1 MSQKR
6 KSGLQRGL
14 SEIVARQT
22 ATTEEKARQS
32 ATLISKFAEPRPV
45 PAAGIPAESIPPQ
58 GIPQDGIPRRNT
70 SSPAKAEVEKLPAA
84 DAQHQ
89 RTSSKLA
96 EIVREERGYYPT
108 FNDISDRLVPEL
120 KLDAYEQ
127 VVVYRMYRLS
137 RGWQKDTCVIGHTK
151 LANSTNLS
159 RSTVQKTV
167 ARLIERGLIENLGD
181 RGNDGTEYR
190 VLPGVPV
197 LQRGIPRDGIP
208 SQGRGGISHGTR
220 RSDGIP
226 PGGHNKNNKGFS
238 KDNNK
243 KVINRLTPDEIQ
255 SFTATVADLLG
266 EGQTIEEVEARF
278 APTMHA
284 VDWATVRSTAL
295 AQAGPKKGK

>member
-22 ATTEEKARQS
+22 APAEEKARQS
-32 ATLISKFAEPRPV
+32 ADLISRFAEPKAIP
-45 PAAGIPAESIPPQ
+45 PAGIPSDTIPKVRISPL
-58 GIPQDGIPRRNT
+58 GIPRRNT
-70 SSPAKAEVEKLPAA
+70 SAPDRPGTTPAPQAHTPPRLNDVVK
-84 DAQHQ
+84 
-89 RTSSKLA
+89 
-96 EIVREERGYYPT
+96 EERGYYPT
-108 FNDISDRLVPEL
+108 FNDISDRLVPDM

-127 VVVYRMYRLS
+127 VVLYRMYRLS
-137 RGWQKDTCVIGHTK
+137 RGWQKDTCVVGHTR

-167 ARLIERGLIENLGD
+167 ARLTERGLIESLGD

-197 LQRGIPRDGIP
+197 LHRGIPHDGIP
-208 SQGRGGISHGTR
+208 RQAKGSSSHGTR

-226 PGGHNKNNKGFS
+226 PDGHNKNNKGFS
-238 KDNNK
+238 KNNNK
-243 KVINRLTPDEIQ
+243 KGINRLSPEEIQ

-266 EGQTIEEVEARF
+266 EGQSLQEVEARF

-295 AQAGPKKGK
+295 AQAVPKRGK

>member
-22 ATTEEKARQS
+22 APTEEKARQS
-32 ATLISKFAEPRPV
+32 ASLISKFAEPKP
-45 PAAGIPAESIPPQ
+45 PPSPGIPSKSIPPQ
-58 GIPQDGIPRRNT
+58 GIPSRGIPLSATPSHDKPEAGKEPGARP
-70 SSPAKAEVEKLPAA
+70 SP
-84 DAQHQ
+84 
-89 RTSSKLA
+89 KLA

-137 RGWQKDTCVIGHTK
+137 RGWQKDTCVVGHTK
-151 LANSTNLS
+151 LANGTNLS

-208 SQGRGGISHGTR
+208 SQAKGGISHGTR

-226 PGGHNKNNKGFS
+226 PGGHIKNNKGFS

-243 KVINRLTPDEIQ
+243 KGINRLSPEEIR
-255 SFTATVADLLG
+255 SFTATVVDLLG
-266 EGQTIEEVEARF
+266 EGQSIEEVQGKF

-295 AQAGPKKGK
+295 AQAAPRKGK

>member
-1 MSQKR
+1 M
-6 KSGLQRGL
+6 
-14 SEIVARQT
+14 
-22 ATTEEKARQS
+22 
-32 ATLISKFAEPRPV
+32 
-45 PAAGIPAESIPPQ
+45 PPQ
-58 GIPQDGIPRRNT
+58 GIPFRGIPARTTPHIDKQR
-70 SSPAKAEVEKLPAA
+70 AEDKSQA
-84 DAQHQ
+84 
-89 RTSSKLA
+89 RTSPKLA

-127 VVVYRMYRLS
+127 VIVYRMYRLS

-167 ARLIERGLIENLGD
+167 ARLIERGLIEYLGD

-208 SQGRGGISHGTR
+208 PQGKGGTSHGTR

-226 PGGHNKNNKGFS
+226 SGGHNKNNKGIS
-238 KDNNK
+238 KNNNK
-243 KVINRLTPDEIQ
+243 KGVNRLSPEEIQ
-255 SFTATVADLLG
+255 SFTATVADLLS
-266 EGQTIEEVEARF
+266 EGQSIEEVEARF

-295 AQAGPKKGK
+295 AQAGPKRGK

>member
-22 ATTEEKARQS
+22 APTEEKARQS
-32 ATLISKFAEPRPV
+32 ASLISRFAEPKPV
-45 PAAGIPAESIPPQ
+45 PAPGIPGGSISPQSIPSR
-58 GIPQDGIPRRNT
+58 GIPPHATPRVDKPGVDEAPQARR
-70 SSPAKAEVEKLPAA
+70 SPRLVEL
-84 DAQHQ
+84 
-89 RTSSKLA
+89 
-96 EIVREERGYYPT
+96 VREERGYYPT

-137 RGWQKDTCVIGHTK
+137 RGWQKDTCVVGHTK
-151 LANSTNLS
+151 LANGTNLS

-208 SQGRGGISHGTR
+208 SQEKGGSPHGTR

-226 PGGHNKNNKGFS
+226 PGGHIKNNKGFS

-243 KVINRLTPDEIQ
+243 KGINRLTPEEIR

-266 EGQTIEEVEARF
+266 EGQSIQEVEARF

-295 AQAGPKKGK
+295 AQAAPKKGK

>member
-22 ATTEEKARQS
+22 APTEEKARQS
-32 ATLISKFAEPRPV
+32 ASLISRFAEPKPV
-45 PAAGIPAESIPPQ
+45 PSSDIPPKSIPPKSIPSHGIPARATSRLGEPE
-58 GIPQDGIPRRNT
+58 GGEAPRARP
-70 SSPAKAEVEKLPAA
+70 SP
-84 DAQHQ
+84 
-89 RTSSKLA
+89 KLA

-137 RGWQKDTCVIGHTK
+137 RGWQKDTCVVGHTK
-151 LANSTNLS
+151 LANGTNLS

-208 SQGRGGISHGTR
+208 SQEKGGSPHGTR

-226 PGGHNKNNKGFS
+226 PGGHIKNNKGFS
-238 KDNNK
+238 KNNNK
-243 KVINRLTPDEIQ
+243 KGINRLSPEEIR

-266 EGQTIEEVEARF
+266 EGQSIKELETKF

-284 VDWATVRSTAL
+284 VDWATVRTTAL
-295 AQAGPKKGK
+295 AQVAPKKGK

>member
-22 ATTEEKARQS
+22 APTEEKARQS
-32 ATLISKFAEPRPV
+32 ADLISRFAEPKPV
-45 PAAGIPAESIPPQ
+45 PYPDIPSTGISSQ
-58 GIPQDGIPRRNT
+58 GIPSRGIPTRVTPRVDKLGVEEAAR
-70 SSPAKAEVEKLPAA
+70 SRPSP
-84 DAQHQ
+84 
-89 RTSSKLA
+89 KLA

-137 RGWQKDTCVIGHTK
+137 RGWQKDTCVVGHTK
-151 LANSTNLS
+151 LANGTNLS

-208 SQGRGGISHGTR
+208 SQGKGGSPHGTR

-226 PGGHNKNNKGFS
+226 PGGHIKNNKGFS

-243 KVINRLTPDEIQ
+243 KGINRLTPEEIQ
-255 SFTATVADLLG
+255 SFTATVSDLLG
-266 EGQTIEEVEARF
+266 EGQSIEEVESRF

-295 AQAGPKKGK
+295 AQASPKKGK

>member
-1 MSQKR
+1 M
-6 KSGLQRGL
+6 
-14 SEIVARQT
+14 ARQT
-22 ATTEEKARQS
+22 APAEEKARQS
-32 ATLISKFAEPRPV
+32 ADLISKFAEPKPV
-45 PAAGIPAESIPPQ
+45 PPAGIPPESIPTQ
-58 GIPQDGIPRRNT
+58 GIPSRGISSYGTPPT
-70 SSPAKAEVEKLPAA
+70 SESSVETLRSA
-84 DAQHQ
+84 DVRPQ
-89 RTSSKLA
+89 RTASKLS

-108 FNDISDRLVPEL
+108 FNDISDRLVPDL

-137 RGWQKDTCVIGHTK
+137 RGWQKDTCVVGHTK

-159 RSTVQKTV
+159 RSTVQKTI
-167 ARLIERGLIENLGD
+167 ARLTERGLIENLGD

-208 SQGRGGISHGTR
+208 PQAKGGTSHGTR

-243 KVINRLTPDEIQ
+243 KGINRLSPEEIR

-266 EGQTIEEVEARF
+266 EGQSIEQIQGTF

-295 AQAGPKKGK
+295 AQVAPKKGK